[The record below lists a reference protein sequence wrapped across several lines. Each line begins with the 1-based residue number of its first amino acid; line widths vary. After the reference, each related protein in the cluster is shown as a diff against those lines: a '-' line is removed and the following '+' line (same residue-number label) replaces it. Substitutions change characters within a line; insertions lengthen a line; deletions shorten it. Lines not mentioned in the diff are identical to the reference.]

1 MALEIKRI
9 VNEPMGSN
17 CYILYNLEH
26 SKRCLMIDP
35 GGSNMEDYIDFMS
48 ALNLTPEWI
57 ILTHEHHDHCW
68 SVNMLKEQY
77 CDLKVLCSSIC
88 SERMGR
94 ATKNLSAFD
103 ERCKPFVVAPADR
116 IIDEGVFEWNG
127 YSFEIVPTPGHT
139 ASSISIIVGK
149 NIFTGD
155 EWIKDTPTFT
165 KFPTGSAEQQVS
177 TEAYLHSLHGFTAYG
192 GHGDFFEIK

>member
-9 VNEPMGSN
+9 VNETMGSN

-26 SKRCLMIDP
+26 SKQCLMIDP

-48 ALNLTPEWI
+48 ARNLTPKWI
-57 ILTHEHHDHCW
+57 ILAHEHHDHCW

-77 CDLKVLCSSIC
+77 CDVKVLGSSVC

-94 ATKNLSAFD
+94 ITKNLSAFD

-116 IIDEGVFEWNG
+116 IIDEGVFG
-127 YSFEIVPTPGHT
+127 IYK
-139 ASSISIIVGK
+139 AS
-149 NIFTGD
+149 
-155 EWIKDTPTFT
+155 
-165 KFPTGSAEQQVS
+165 
-177 TEAYLHSLHGFTAYG
+177 
-192 GHGDFFEIK
+192 